1 MNGSLLSISLG
12 LGIDKATIVNH
23 FLEKE
28 GWEKVMKMLTTDWK
42 KYSDMI
48 SFCWDFHNLFWV
60 ADQHL

>member
-1 MNGSLLSISLG
+1 LG